1 MRNDTSINYRQ
12 EEVLDSR
19 TLDRRIQYL
28 LDAKESVDEE
38 NKTRAFDNQARL
50 EVHEERELKNLID
63 VKDEINEWCH
73 GVELIHEGHWVEYVE
88 QMLRDN
94 GDLPRDIPHYIEIDW
109 ESTASNVEADYCTVD
124 IMGETFYY
132 RSC

>member
-50 EVHEERELKNLID
+50 EVNEERELKNLID
-63 VKDEINEWCH
+63 VKDEISEWCH
-73 GVELIHEGHWVEYVE
+73 GVGLIHEGHWVEYVE